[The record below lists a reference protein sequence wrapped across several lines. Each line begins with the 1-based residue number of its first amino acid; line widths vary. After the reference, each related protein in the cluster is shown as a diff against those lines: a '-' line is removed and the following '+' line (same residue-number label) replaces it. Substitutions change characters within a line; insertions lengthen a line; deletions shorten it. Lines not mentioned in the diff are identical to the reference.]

1 MSSGHAGDMYDAS
14 RSKAPDRDR
23 PGSWIPLA
31 VVVCVLAIAACAS
44 SAEPSHQSQYDRQLA
59 FSKCMRANGV
69 PNFPD
74 PGLSISGPS
83 NGIGGIEIPTTINVQ
98 APAFQA
104 AEKACA
110 KLQPGA
116 VVSASS
122 PSASAERAALA
133 WARCIRKHGVPNFP
147 GPLPTADQ
155 GLIYRGLVF
164 PVAPGLNF
172 QSPAEKQATAAC
184 GVGP

>member
-1 MSSGHAGDMYDAS
+1 
-14 RSKAPDRDR
+14 
-23 PGSWIPLA
+23 
-31 VVVCVLAIAACAS
+31 
-44 SAEPSHQSQYDRQLA
+44 
-59 FSKCMRANGV
+59 MRANGV

-83 NGIGGIEIPTTINVQ
+83 NGIGGIEIPTTINAR

-122 PSASAERAALA
+122 PSASTERVIRAGASGFLARDTPIDEIVTALRAAAADSRRLVPHAVEEVLA
-133 WARCIRKHGVPNFP
+133 ALQTRDGPEQQHPGVDRLSPRQ
-147 GPLPTADQ
+147 LAVLR
-155 GLIYRGLVF
+155 LISRGLDNEEIADMIRTNPRKAQQLVSSI
-164 PVAPGLNF
+164 L
-172 QSPAEKQATAAC
+172 EKL
-184 GVGP
+184 GPPDR